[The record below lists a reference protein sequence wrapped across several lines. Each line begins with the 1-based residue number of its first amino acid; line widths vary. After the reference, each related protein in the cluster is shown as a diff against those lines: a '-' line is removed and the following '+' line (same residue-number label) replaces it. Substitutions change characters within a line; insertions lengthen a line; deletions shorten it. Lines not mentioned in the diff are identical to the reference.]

1 MTTFYLINQIRV
13 GTLTKLWPGTQHD
26 DRYDPVDKIR
36 AAGGWLVAAPNPV
49 LESASQ
55 KATTVFQHSGPIE
68 EAAGIMLAAYAST
81 MGGSGPTPV
90 DIMQANCLD
99 TDTVGDLVYVRGDSI
114 AGLLQVARAD
124 IADFAKLPAIGVIL
138 SKAAP
143 TDCMVIRRGIVDVD
157 GVMSGRLY
165 FVGDDGRP
173 TATRPVAIG
182 LGYVFVQI
190 IGSALDSAHL
200 MLNPELNMTKVRA

>member
-26 DRYDPVDKIR
+26 DRYDPVEKIR

-68 EAAGIMLAAYAST
+68 
-81 MGGSGPTPV
+81 
-90 DIMQANCLD
+90 ANCLD
-99 TDTVGDLVYVRGDSI
+99 TDAVGDLVYVRGDSI
-114 AGLLQVARAD
+114 AGLPQVARAD

-173 TATRPVAIG
+173 TATRPVAMG